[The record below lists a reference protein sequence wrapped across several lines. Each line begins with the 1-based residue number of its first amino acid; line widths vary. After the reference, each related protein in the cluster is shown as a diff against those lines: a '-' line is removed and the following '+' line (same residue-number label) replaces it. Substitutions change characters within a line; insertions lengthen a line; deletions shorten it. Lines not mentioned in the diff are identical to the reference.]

1 MPDKKVI
8 VAKYI
13 DFIAAEVVQ
22 QYGGSY
28 QTVQSLGKQ
37 WRQKMEYRPEIE
49 DFIMQKTKL
58 FLNGLPDNM
67 QGNFNVLY
75 LSCMD
80 MADWVSKYV
89 AKKSPD
95 IKRADVKNQ
104 VMDEIF
110 YNSVLRR
117 QKFKKVY
124 SRKLIDLTNQQWVAA
139 NPGVVAMYQRLQCT
153 K

>member
-1 MPDKKVI
+1 MPNKKVI

-13 DFIAAEVVQ
+13 DFIADAVVG

-28 QTVQSLGKQ
+28 QTLQSLGKQ

-49 DFIMQKTKL
+49 DFILQKTKL
-58 FLNGLPDNM
+58 FLNVLPDNI
-67 QGNFNVLY
+67 QSNFNVLY

-95 IKRADVKNQ
+95 VKRADVANQ
-104 VMDEIF
+104 IMDEIF
-110 YNSVLRR
+110 YNAVLRR

-124 SRKLIDLTNQQWVAA
+124 RKPIDLTNQQWVAS
-139 NPGVVAMYQRLQCT
+139 NPGVVAMYNALNNSR
-153 K
+153 

>member
-1 MPDKKVI
+1 MPNKKVI

-13 DFIAAEVVQ
+13 DFIADAVVG

-28 QTVQSLGKQ
+28 QTVASLGKQ
-37 WRQKMEYRPEIE
+37 WRQKMDYKPGVETFIIE
-49 DFIMQKTKL
+49 KTKL
-58 FLNGLPDNM
+58 FLNVLPDNV
-67 QGNFNVLY
+67 QSNFNVLY
-75 LSCMD
+75 LSCQD
-80 MADWVSKYV
+80 MADWVSKYI

-95 IKRADVKNQ
+95 VKRADVKNQ

-124 SRKLIDLTNQQWVAA
+124 RKPIDLNDEQWVAA
-139 NPGVVAMYQRLQCT
+139 NPGVVAMYQRLQHT
-153 K
+153 N

>member
-1 MPDKKVI
+1 MPNKKVI

-13 DFIAAEVVQ
+13 DFIADAVVG

-28 QTVQSLGKQ
+28 QTVQSLGSQ

-49 DFIMQKTKL
+49 DFIVQKTKL
-58 FLNGLPDNM
+58 FLNVLPDNI
-67 QGNFNVLY
+67 QSNFNVLY

-95 IKRADVKNQ
+95 VKRADVKNQ
-104 VMDEIF
+104 VMDAIF
-110 YNSVLRR
+110 YKSVLRR

-124 SRKLIDLTNQQWVAA
+124 RKPIDLTNQQWVAA
-139 NPGVVAMYQRLQCT
+139 NPGVVAMYNVLNKPR
-153 K
+153 